1 MTSCKAFICSDHFSL
16 TCVSGI
22 EEEAVSDSCE
32 IKDYLSVKEAEERT
46 YKQIFTDINI
56 SEQTKME

>member
-22 EEEAVSDSCE
+22 EEEAASDSCE
-32 IKDYLSVKEAEERT
+32 IIDYISVKEAEERT

-56 SEQTKME
+56 SEQTKMK